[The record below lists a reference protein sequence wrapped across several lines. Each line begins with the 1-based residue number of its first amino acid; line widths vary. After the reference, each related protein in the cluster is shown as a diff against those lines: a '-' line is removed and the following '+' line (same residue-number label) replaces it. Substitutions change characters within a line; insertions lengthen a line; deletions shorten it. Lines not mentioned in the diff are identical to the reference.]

1 MTVYTFQ
8 KNKSKVRYVK
18 HSTEKNIKYISIKST
33 KRLIGYSM
41 FVQQIRDTLHKDGF
55 KPRKSKFRF
64 EISDKAADFNSKIL
78 RRKKFYTWVFRE
90 KDTVKSPGY

>member
-1 MTVYTFQ
+1 
-8 KNKSKVRYVK
+8 
-18 HSTEKNIKYISIKST
+18 
-33 KRLIGYSM
+33 M

-78 RRKKFYTWVFRE
+78 RRKKFYTYEFRE
-90 KDTVKSPGY
+90 KDTVIYPGYEFQYSKQLDILPGKHENWWKLKSIIDEGVG